1 MNDNGNDDLVLE
13 TLLETAAELN
23 VDLSET
29 FVRETY
35 ALFADYQFSE
45 FERNKAVDKLRELLE
60 IEIRTDIN
68 Q

>member
-1 MNDNGNDDLVLE
+1 MNDNGKDDLVLE

-45 FERNKAVDKLRELLE
+45 SERNKAVDKLRELLE
-60 IEIRTDIN
+60 IEMRLEIN